1 MPDPTPQSEPWER
14 QPGEPNLWFSRF
26 ERFRLTGPTRTLLGM
41 VNAELVEQGRSR
53 QLRVPGAWNRA
64 FAKWRWR
71 ERAEAWDESERQKVR
86 EAHSKEIDEMNRR
99 HIQEAKAL
107 QQKAVQRLQS
117 LKPEELSG
125 FEVLRFL
132 LDAAKLERSA
142 QGEPETVEERRLT
155 GKDGNAVVF
164 SFEDALNAN
173 KELETWKNDHVQPPA
188 GPTIPEGNQQ
198 VP

>member
-1 MPDPTPQSEPWER
+1 MPDITPQSEPWER

-26 ERFRLTGPTRTLLGM
+26 ERFRLTGPSRSLLGT
-41 VNAELVEQGRSR
+41 VNAELVQKGRAK
-53 QLRVPGAWNRA
+53 QAKVPGAWNKA
-64 FAKWRWR
+64 ATQWRWR
-71 ERAEAWDESERQKVR
+71 ERAEAWDESERQKAR